1 MFDHCQNK
9 RGTIRYIRNVPQWNQ
24 WSTCLKSKSQKI
36 RDTWKSQNN
45 WRPCLVLDWTSSDF
59 TALGKLNCDCNTPL
73 KIPTGWEGGKWK
85 GKRYAGAHCCI
96 LSAYLKV
103 SFFPVETGEE
113 SIQKHGSNSVPLK
126 APNTHPSQMK
136 LRAPKLSRIGHFNV
150 THTQ

>member
-1 MFDHCQNK
+1 MSKQVGNHQIYPECASMKSVVHLFK
-9 RGTIRYIRNVPQWNQ
+9 VKVTKNQ
-24 WSTCLKSKSQKI
+24 
-36 RDTWKSQNN
+36 RHMKSQNN

-59 TALGKLNCDCNTPL
+59 TALGKLNCDCNTPPPP

-113 SIQKHGSNSVPLK
+113 SIQKHGSNNVPLK

-136 LRAPKLSRIGHFNV
+136 LRATKLSRIGHFNV
-150 THTQ
+150 TYTQ